1 MTVPHKGGEFQGPCK
16 KLFKERKI
24 IYKQK
29 IGLNKCNFAESA
41 IYILK
46 KKLYLM
52 LRSGLSKDWIK
63 YLPNVVNSYNS
74 TPLKKLGFL
83 KPNDINTEFDSVLV
97 DAKKQQQNISSFQ
110 EPTITDQIKNQKTYE
125 KNPNKLQVEDY
136 VYLNF
141 NEKLFD
147 KSFDVQVRAESKFR
161 SFFNA

>member
-1 MTVPHKGGEFQGPCK
+1 
-16 KLFKERKI
+16 
-24 IYKQK
+24 
-29 IGLNKCNFAESA
+29 
-41 IYILK
+41 
-46 KKLYLM
+46 M